1 MPFPTV
7 DVCVGPLD
15 PLCQAVDGAA
25 GSVGDAASDAVLGGL
40 GSAFV
45 SAADEVSATALAAL
59 DSTTRIDLTASWFQQ
74 NVAVIAAVTLPAVV
88 GLFVLQVIA
97 SVLRREP
104 GGLGRAVLGVGKAM
118 LGSAIAIAAT
128 QTALLATDQIC
139 EFIAAS
145 AGTTVVGAA
154 SQFLDLTWLAGPTAG
169 PVLQILLGLAMIV
182 GFLLMWAVLLFRKA
196 ALMLV
201 AVFAPIAFAGSVWDH
216 TRIWTRRWI
225 EVVVAL
231 VFCKVVIVVV
241 FVVGA
246 SAFSGVGPSV
256 PGSDATAVAAKPAA
270 SLVGSTR
277 RTPPSHHRSVCALV
291 DVAIRPLVRD
301 GSGRSD
307 ARGCDCWSPPQR
319 DSRVGFAGQVHGAIC
334 RHHDGSGRCWCSC
347 WWWRCCR
354 VWGCGGSGGCRNS
367 RRRAAWRRPSGWSR
381 RRRVGSVHP
390 LGAQP
395 AVVDRPDRRGRRRGP
410 VMNSVTT
417 ATVRFGRLERRGVL
431 LGLSAGQLA
440 ALAGGLVVLVAAEY
454 TAGAVGRAGQR
465 PGVGDVGGP
474 RADRSRWTTAGGLAA
489 DRRGLDIA
497 TRTASDCA
505 RRPAPA
511 CTVIAGA

>member
-1 MPFPTV
+1 MPFPTL

-45 SAADEVSATALAAL
+45 SAADQVSATALAAL

-104 GGLGRAVLGVGKAM
+104 GGLGRAVFGVGKAM
-118 LGSAIAIAAT
+118 LGSAVAIAAT
-128 QTALLATDQIC
+128 QTALLAADQIC

-154 SQFLDLTWLAGPTAG
+154 SRFLDLTWLAGPAAG

-246 SAFSGVGPSV
+246 SAFSGVGPSA
-256 PGSDATAVAAKPAA
+256 PGGDAMAVAAKPAA
-270 SLVGSTR
+270 SLSDLLVGLLLLTIAVFAPWLTWRFVHWSGMEAAAVMHGAVTAS
-277 RTPPSHHRSVCALV
+277 PVPN
-291 DVAIRPLVRD
+291 AIRAS
-301 GSGRSD
+301 GSQ
-307 ARGCDCWSPPQR
+307 ARFMAQSAVSTMVLGGAGAAAGGGGAAASGGAAARAGGGTPAAAPPG
-319 DSRVGFAGQVHGAIC
+319 VAPPAGPVA
-334 RHHDGSGRCWCSC
+334 
-347 WWWRCCR
+347 
-354 VWGCGGSGGCRNS
+354 GGSS
-367 RRRAAWRRPSGWSR
+367 RPSAGDPS
-381 RRRVGSVHP
+381 
-390 LGAQP
+390 A
-395 AVVDRPDRRGRRRGP
+395 AVVDRPDRRPRDEGR
-410 VMNSVTT
+410 S
-417 ATVRFGRLERRGVL
+417 
-431 LGLSAGQLA
+431 
-440 ALAGGLVVLVAAEY
+440 
-454 TAGAVGRAGQR
+454 
-465 PGVGDVGGP
+465 
-474 RADRSRWTTAGGLAA
+474 
-489 DRRGLDIA
+489 
-497 TRTASDCA
+497 
-505 RRPAPA
+505 
-511 CTVIAGA
+511 

>member
-7 DVCVGPLD
+7 DVCIGPLD
-15 PLCQAVDGAA
+15 PLCKAVDGAA

-45 SAADEVSATALAAL
+45 SAADQVSATALAAL
-59 DSTTRIDLTASWFQQ
+59 DATTRIDLTASWFQQ
-74 NVAVIAAVTLPAVV
+74 NVAVIATVTLPAVV

-118 LGSAIAIAAT
+118 LGSAMAIAAT
-128 QTALLATDQIC
+128 QTALLAADQIC

-154 SQFLDLTWLAGPTAG
+154 SEFLDMTWLAGPAAG

-256 PGSDATAVAAKPAA
+256 PGGDATAVAAKPAT
-270 SLVGSTR
+270 SLSDLLVGLLLLTIAVFAPWLTWRFVHWSGMEAAAVMHGTL
-277 RTPPSHHRSVCALV
+277 TASPVPN
-291 DVAIRPLVRD
+291 AIRAS
-301 GSGRSD
+301 GSQ
-307 ARGCDCWSPPQR
+307 ARFMAQSAVTTMVLG
-319 DSRVGFAGQVHGAIC
+319 GAGAVA
-334 RHHDGSGRCWCSC
+334 
-347 WWWRCCR
+347 
-354 VWGCGGSGGCRNS
+354 GGSGAAASVGVAA
-367 RRRAAWRRPSGWSR
+367 RAGGGTPAPAPPGVAPPAGPVAGGSGSHPSAGGQSAAAVDRPARRPSKE
-381 RRRVGSVHP
+381 
-390 LGAQP
+390 
-395 AVVDRPDRRGRRRGP
+395 DRP
-410 VMNSVTT
+410 
-417 ATVRFGRLERRGVL
+417 
-431 LGLSAGQLA
+431 
-440 ALAGGLVVLVAAEY
+440 
-454 TAGAVGRAGQR
+454 
-465 PGVGDVGGP
+465 
-474 RADRSRWTTAGGLAA
+474 
-489 DRRGLDIA
+489 
-497 TRTASDCA
+497 
-505 RRPAPA
+505 
-511 CTVIAGA
+511 

>member
-7 DVCVGPLD
+7 DVCLGPLD
-15 PLCQAVDGAA
+15 PLCRAVDGAA

-59 DSTTRIDLTASWFQQ
+59 DATTRIDLTASWFQQ

-104 GGLGRAVLGVGKAM
+104 GGLGRAVIGVGKAM
-118 LGSAIAIAAT
+118 LGSGIAIAAT
-128 QTALLATDQIC
+128 QTALLAVDQIC

-145 AGTTVVGAA
+145 AGTTVMDAA

-246 SAFSGVGPSV
+246 SAFSGVGPTVS
-256 PGSDATAVAAKPAA
+256 GGDTTAVAAKPAA
-270 SLVGSTR
+270 SLSDLLVGLLLLTIAVFAPWVTWRFVHWSGMEAAAVMHGAVMAG
-277 RTPPSHHRSVCALV
+277 PVPNA
-291 DVAIRPLVRD
+291 VRAS
-301 GSGRSD
+301 GSQ
-307 ARGCDCWSPPQR
+307 ARFMAQSAVTTMVLGGAGAAAGGGGAAAASGGASARAGGGTVSRAASGVSPPTGP
-319 DSRVGFAGQVHGAIC
+319 VA
-334 RHHDGSGRCWCSC
+334 
-347 WWWRCCR
+347 
-354 VWGCGGSGGCRNS
+354 GGSNS
-367 RRRAAWRRPSGWSR
+367 RPAAGGHSTAPVDRPARRPS
-381 RRRVGSVHP
+381 
-390 LGAQP
+390 
-395 AVVDRPDRRGRRRGP
+395 D
-410 VMNSVTT
+410 
-417 ATVRFGRLERRGVL
+417 E
-431 LGLSAGQLA
+431 
-440 ALAGGLVVLVAAEY
+440 
-454 TAGAVGRAGQR
+454 
-465 PGVGDVGGP
+465 
-474 RADRSRWTTAGGLAA
+474 DRS
-489 DRRGLDIA
+489 
-497 TRTASDCA
+497 
-505 RRPAPA
+505 
-511 CTVIAGA
+511 